1 MCIVHGSQ
9 MQTRLC
15 ELWRRKEVGTEWAAG
30 LLGLLLH
37 HTTSSSGRAVDNI
50 CHALSLRNAAVL
62 GGVGALNPFRIIF
75 FTHGLPMIK
84 KGKHYNQLSC
94 DDQRFYRKQ

>member
-30 LLGLLLH
+30 LLAPVYH
-37 HTTSSSGRAVDNI
+37 TSSSGRAVDNI
-50 CHALSLRNAAVL
+50 CHALYLRNAAVL
-62 GGVGALNPFRIIF
+62 GGGSESISNYLFHIWTF
-75 FTHGLPMIK
+75 QDKDGQT
-84 KGKHYNQLSC
+84 
-94 DDQRFYRKQ
+94 

>member
-50 CHALSLRNAAVL
+50 CHKLYLRNAAVL
-62 GGVGALNPFRIIF
+62 GGVGVLNPFQIIF
-75 FTHGLPMIK
+75 SLMDFP
-84 KGKHYNQLSC
+84 
-94 DDQRFYRKQ
+94 

>member
-9 MQTRLC
+9 MQTRWC

-30 LLGLLLH
+30 SLGLH
-37 HTTSSSGRAVDNI
+37 TSSSGRAVDNI

>member
-37 HTTSSSGRAVDNI
+37 HTTASGRAVDNI
-50 CHALSLRNAAVL
+50 CHALYLRNAAVL
-62 GGVGALNPFRIIF
+62 GGW
-75 FTHGLPMIK
+75 GL
-84 KGKHYNQLSC
+84 
-94 DDQRFYRKQ
+94 

>member
-1 MCIVHGSQ
+1 MGCRI
-9 MQTRLC
+9 
-15 ELWRRKEVGTEWAAG
+15 AG
-30 LLGLLLH
+30 LLAPVYC
-37 HTTSSSGRAVDNI
+37 TSSSGRAVDNI

>member
-1 MCIVHGSQ
+1 MGCRI
-9 MQTRLC
+9 
-15 ELWRRKEVGTEWAAG
+15 AG
-30 LLGLLLH
+30 LLAPVYC
-37 HTTSSSGRAVDNI
+37 TTSSSGRAVDNI

-62 GGVGALNPFRIIF
+62 GGVGVLNPFRIIF

>member
-30 LLGLLLH
+30 SLGLH
-37 HTTSSSGRAVDNI
+37 TSSSGRAVDNI

-62 GGVGALNPFRIIF
+62 GGGSESISNYLF
-75 FTHGLPMIK
+75 HLWIK
-84 KGKHYNQLSC
+84 
-94 DDQRFYRKQ
+94 

>member
-30 LLGLLLH
+30 SLACWRLFTATPALVG
-37 HTTSSSGRAVDNI
+37 GRW
-50 CHALSLRNAAVL
+50 
-62 GGVGALNPFRIIF
+62 IIF
-75 FTHGLPMIK
+75 ATRSPCVMQQSWEGWGSESISNYLFYAWTSHDK
-84 KGKHYNQLSC
+84 KGQTL
-94 DDQRFYRKQ
+94 

>member
-1 MCIVHGSQ
+1 MNFGEGR
-9 MQTRLC
+9 RLGQNG
-15 ELWRRKEVGTEWAAG
+15 LQDRWLAG
-30 LLGLLLH
+30 ACLLH
-37 HTTSSSGRAVDNI
+37 HYTSSSGRAVDNI
-50 CHALSLRNAAVL
+50 CHKLSLRNAAVL
-62 GGVGALNPFRIIF
+62 GGVGALNPFQIIF

>member
-30 LLGLLLH
+30 LLAPVYH
-37 HTTSSSGRAVDNI
+37 TSSSGRAVDNI
-50 CHALSLRNAAVL
+50 CHALYLRNAAVL
-62 GGVGALNPFRIIF
+62 GGGSESISN
-75 FTHGLPMIK
+75 
-84 KGKHYNQLSC
+84 YLSYLLTFH
-94 DDQRFYRKQ
+94 DKEGQT

>member
-30 LLGLLLH
+30 SLACC
-37 HTTSSSGRAVDNI
+37 TSSSGRAVDNI
-50 CHALSLRNAAVL
+50 CHKLYLRNAAVL
-62 GGVGALNPFRIIF
+62 GGGSESISNYLFHLWTFRDKD
-75 FTHGLPMIK
+75 LK
-84 KGKHYNQLSC
+84 KGKHC
-94 DDQRFYRKQ
+94 K

>member
-62 GGVGALNPFRIIF
+62 GGGSESISNYLFY
-75 FTHGLPMIK
+75 TWTSHDK
-84 KGKHYNQLSC
+84 KGQTL
-94 DDQRFYRKQ
+94 

>member
-30 LLGLLLH
+30 LLAPVYH
-37 HTTSSSGRAVDNI
+37 TSSSGRAVDNI
-50 CHALSLRNAAVL
+50 CHALYLRNAAVL
-62 GGVGALNPFRIIF
+62 GGGSESISNYLFHLWTFRD
-75 FTHGLPMIK
+75 K
-84 KGKHYNQLSC
+84 
-94 DDQRFYRKQ
+94 

>member
-30 LLGLLLH
+30 SLDRWPLFAAPALVGGRWIIFA
-37 HTTSSSGRAVDNI
+37 TSSPCVMQQSWVA
-50 CHALSLRNAAVL
+50 
-62 GGVGALNPFRIIF
+62 ALNPFQIIF
-75 FTHGLPMIK
+75 FTYG
-84 KGKHYNQLSC
+84 
-94 DDQRFYRKQ
+94 

>member
-30 LLGLLLH
+30 LLAPVYC
-37 HTTSSSGRAVDNI
+37 TSSSGRAVDNI
-50 CHALSLRNAAVL
+50 CHALYLRNAAVL
-62 GGVGALNPFRIIF
+62 GGGSESISNYLSYIWTFRDKDGQ
-75 FTHGLPMIK
+75 T
-84 KGKHYNQLSC
+84 
-94 DDQRFYRKQ
+94 

>member
-30 LLGLLLH
+30 LLLGLAPVYY
-37 HTTSSSGRAVDNI
+37 TTPALVGGRWIIFATRSTCVI
-50 CHALSLRNAAVL
+50 QQSW
-62 GGVGALNPFRIIF
+62 VGALNPFLIIF
-75 FTHGLPMIK
+75 HAFF
-84 KGKHYNQLSC
+84 KGVYL
-94 DDQRFYRKQ
+94 